1 MPLADLSKAIEMG
14 DVETDANGLDSDH
27 LTFLPDSGSAA
38 PLKSSKGSGGEL
50 STYDLGW
57 RGVVLGSK
65 LNVLLP
71 CALLAA
77 IGRAANWGDGPIFF
91 FALMALAP
99 LAERLGHVTEQ
110 LALYT
115 NPTVGGLLNA
125 TFGNAT
131 ELIVSL
137 FAIKEGLLRVV
148 QLSLIGSVL
157 SNLLLVLGTAFFMGG
172 LRYKKQEFSKTGVIA
187 NCSLL
192 MLGIFTLTLP
202 AVLHSTHTELKD
214 TASEL
219 ALSRFSSFCLLIMYG
234 AFLVFQLFTH
244 SELYDE
250 EEDDDEEEPEIGFR
264 GTIIWLAIIT
274 VLISIL
280 SDYLVYAIE
289 GAAESYNV
297 PLPFISTIILPIVG
311 NAAEHASAIIFA
323 MKNKMEIAIGVAVGS
338 ATQITLFVIPLCVIL
353 GWMVGSPLDLNME
366 IFETACMTVAV
377 VTVVIVIMDGESNWL
392 KGLTLAI
399 AYFVV
404 SASFFYHQDKALETQ
419 HDAHPE
425 VKALLM

>member
-27 LTFLPDSGSAA
+27 LTFLPDSAP
-38 PLKSSKGSGGEL
+38 PLKSSKGSSGGGL

-71 CALLAA
+71 CALLAM
-77 IGRAANWGDGPIFF
+77 IGRAAKWGDGPIFF

-172 LRYKKQEFSKTGVIA
+172 LRHKK
-187 NCSLL
+187 
-192 MLGIFTLTLP
+192 
-202 AVLHSTHTELKD
+202 
-214 TASEL
+214 
-219 ALSRFSSFCLLIMYG
+219 
-234 AFLVFQLFTH
+234 
-244 SELYDE
+244 
-250 EEDDDEEEPEIGFR
+250 
-264 GTIIWLAIIT
+264 
-274 VLISIL
+274 
-280 SDYLVYAIE
+280 
-289 GAAESYNV
+289 
-297 PLPFISTIILPIVG
+297 
-311 NAAEHASAIIFA
+311 
-323 MKNKMEIAIGVAVGS
+323 
-338 ATQITLFVIPLCVIL
+338 
-353 GWMVGSPLDLNME
+353 
-366 IFETACMTVAV
+366 
-377 VTVVIVIMDGESNWL
+377 
-392 KGLTLAI
+392 
-399 AYFVV
+399 
-404 SASFFYHQDKALETQ
+404 
-419 HDAHPE
+419 
-425 VKALLM
+425 